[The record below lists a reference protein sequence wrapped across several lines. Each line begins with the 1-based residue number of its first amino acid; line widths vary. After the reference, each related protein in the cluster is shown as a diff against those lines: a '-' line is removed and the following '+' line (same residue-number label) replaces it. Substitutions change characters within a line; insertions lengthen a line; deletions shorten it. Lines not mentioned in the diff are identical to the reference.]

1 MTTNKTLTA
10 GTVIHFRASMSVAVG
25 GIADGADGR
34 MYHRGD
40 ELVLTEQIIQASKDR
55 LGNSWLDLDASEQV
69 QRYGKQV
76 WGYGPVPDDV
86 DFFNGGDRAS
96 RDIARI
102 RARDAAMAI
111 DDPVQR
117 EAAWRAVRDEFGTPA
132 TSWSASS

>member
-1 MTTNKTLTA
+1 MTSKNTPAVGST
-10 GTVIHFRASMSVAVG
+10 IHFRASMSVAIG
-25 GIADGADGR
+25 GNADGR
-34 MYHRGD
+34 VFHRGQ
-40 ELVLTEQIIQASKDR
+40 ELVLTADIIDASKDR

-86 DFFNGGDRAS
+86 DFYNGGDRAS

-117 EAAWRAVRDEFGTPA
+117 EAAWKAVHAEFGSPA
-132 TSWSASS
+132 TSWSTSS